1 VAGVTSFFYKRLCL
15 TVRCSGLSG
24 EVITEAGLSWMGLD
38 ISPAMLAIAAQ
49 VLLLLL
55 LLLLVD

>member
-1 VAGVTSFFYKRLCL
+1 
-15 TVRCSGLSG
+15 LSG

-49 VLLLLL
+49 V
-55 LLLLVD
+55 